1 MSACVRV
8 LQCMPC
14 GLCLCLSRPRVSRR
28 RREPVASGAGRRAG
42 SNGDLAAR
50 GIGWF
55 PGSGRE
61 SRAVSNST
69 GGGTVRASSGG
80 PLKKT
85 MKFRTHAC
93 RQACARRRPSSIV
106 ASSVG
111 RAIPTTGAARRVNRN
126 VLPLHTARPRE
137 PQPRARH
144 GDTGA
149 RGGPRA
155 GGEGRGRL
163 AQPQASI
170 VFGRPSSVP
179 RIQGTGN

>member
-1 MSACVRV
+1 M
-8 LQCMPC
+8 
-14 GLCLCLSRPRVSRR
+14 
-28 RREPVASGAGRRAG
+28 
-42 SNGDLAAR
+42 
-50 GIGWF
+50 
-55 PGSGRE
+55 
-61 SRAVSNST
+61 
-69 GGGTVRASSGG
+69 RASSGG

-111 RAIPTTGAARRVNRN
+111 RAIRRPDPEPSTAN
-126 VLPLHTARPRE
+126 VLDAPRE
-137 PQPRARH
+137 TAEPGRARHGH

-179 RIQGTGN
+179 RIRVQGIKQNTTGRDEDRRGKHAKDERR